1 MRKIIFSVIIV
12 VLLVA
17 GVFLIVK
24 GANIGKITIY
34 GVKDIKKENATIDQK
49 NGNLSNL
56 VDKDYK
62 TAVAGLNTSKT
73 TLEKSKKDY
82 EDSVIIANNNSYLQT
97 EKYEIEFLW
106 TKIGNYAKDRN
117 VDIKMDVANGTT
129 KGIYDLKF
137 TVVGKK
143 YEEVVNFIYD
153 IENDSKL
160 GFKIEDFH
168 MVSAGE
174 GVQATFACKEI
185 NVNIETVENSA
196 STSNK
201 TTSGTANNTNKN
213 TTTNSS
219 TDTNT
224 NTNTTNTASETNTTA
239 TSTNTSA
246 Q

>member
-106 TKIGNYAKDRN
+106 TKIGNYAKEARP
-117 VDIKMDVANGTT
+117 
-129 KGIYDLKF
+129 
-137 TVVGKK
+137 
-143 YEEVVNFIYD
+143 
-153 IENDSKL
+153 SW
-160 GFKIEDFH
+160 
-168 MVSAGE
+168 
-174 GVQATFACKEI
+174 
-185 NVNIETVENSA
+185 
-196 STSNK
+196 
-201 TTSGTANNTNKN
+201 
-213 TTTNSS
+213 
-219 TDTNT
+219 
-224 NTNTTNTASETNTTA
+224 
-239 TSTNTSA
+239 TSA
-246 Q
+246 